1 MNMKY
6 AYVKTLV
13 NLKTG
18 ESLEET
24 PLIIGEVELE
34 DKPSDFQRAL
44 DKISQE
50 NALNKRLAQ
59 SLEEESYYQIKL
71 IKL

>member
-24 PLIIGEVELE
+24 PLIIGEVEL